1 MVFYYSHLKRTLWLF
16 YYLCMG
22 LFSILPSLYGSW
34 SCSVAFLHICLIID
48 LRHCQ
53 QRWVY
58 IEYISMCIWYILY
71 VSFCF
76 ISCCRFDNNLH
87 NECVL
92 KKTSSVAF
100 RESIGIL
107 ANTHTHRQTVRQT
120 RNRNETYFKLVLI
133 FMHKQYYV
141 YAPNHAPMPCAA
153 RPAQRLT
160 WLIKT
165 SRSSTTATT
174 TTWATTTK
182 IRATAWAA

>member
-1 MVFYYSHLKRTLWLF
+1 
-16 YYLCMG
+16 MG

-107 ANTHTHRQTVRQT
+107 ANTHTQTDSETDTKPKRNIFQT
-120 RNRNETYFKLVLI
+120 CANF
-133 FMHKQYYV
+133 
-141 YAPNHAPMPCAA
+141 HAQTIL
-153 RPAQRLT
+153 R
-160 WLIKT
+160 
-165 SRSSTTATT
+165 
-174 TTWATTTK
+174 
-182 IRATAWAA
+182 IRAEPRADAVCSSPSPATNMVN